1 MSEQL
6 TPVNSSTLAQPSFL
20 ERLFPERVRWS
31 QPQVLVSAVVLLLLI
46 ALPIIALATKQP
58 FYITLFTRI
67 MIYAVAACALN
78 LLIGYTGLV
87 SFGQSLFLALGA
99 YAVGIPSFHAL
110 TNGWVHLIFALLG
123 SATVAALIGVV
134 VLRTQGMAFIMITLA
149 FAQMFF
155 YLGISLKNYGGDDGI
170 RLEARSTLFP
180 FDLSTNTALYYFCL
194 LLLIAVLFFSWRLI
208 HSGFGMT
215 LRGIKGN
222 ERRMKA
228 MGFDTLKFKLAIYI
242 IAAMI
247 TSVAGFLL
255 ANLTSYTSPAFSA
268 WTVSGEIIVMV
279 VLGGMGTIFGP
290 VIGAIGFL
298 MLEEGLKEL
307 TEFWGMPLGIIIVA
321 IVLLAKRGIYGSL
334 KKS

>member
-1 MSEQL
+1 MSK
-6 TPVNSSTLAQPSFL
+6 PSFIA
-20 ERLFPERVRWS
+20 RLFPEPIRWT
-31 QPQVLVSAVVLLLLI
+31 QAQVLVSTVVLLILLV
-46 ALPIIALATKQP
+46 LPVIALATKQP
-58 FYITLFTRI
+58 FYITLFTRVI
-67 MIYAVAACALN
+67 IYAVAACALN

-99 YAVGIPSFHAL
+99 YAVGIPSFHGI
-110 TNGWVHLIFALLG
+110 TNGWAHLVFALMG
-123 SATVAALIGVV
+123 AASVAALIGLV

-170 RLEARSTLFP
+170 RLETRSTLFP
-180 FDLSTNTALYYFCL
+180 FDITGNTALYYMSL
-194 LLLIAVLFFSWRLI
+194 VILIAVLFFSWRLI

-228 MGFDTLKFKLAIYI
+228 MGFNTLKFKLAIYI
-242 IAAMI
+242 VAAMI

-307 TEFWGMPLGIIIVA
+307 TEFWGMPLGLIIVA
-321 IVLLAKRGIYGSL
+321 IVLLTKRGIYGSL

>member
-1 MSEQL
+1 MS
-6 TPVNSSTLAQPSFL
+6 QPSFIA
-20 ERLFPERVRWS
+20 RLLPENIRWT
-31 QPQVLVSAVVLLLLI
+31 QPQVLVSTVVLLLLL
-46 ALPIIALATKQP
+46 ALPVIALATKQP
-58 FYITLFTRI
+58 FYITLFTRVI
-67 MIYAVAACALN
+67 IYAVAACALN

-99 YAVGIPSFHAL
+99 YAVGIPSFHGI
-110 TNGWVHLIFALLG
+110 TNGWAHLVVALLG
-123 SATVAALIGVV
+123 AASVAALIGLV

-170 RLEARSTLFP
+170 RLETRSSLFP
-180 FDLSTNTALYYFCL
+180 FDLTSNTALYYISL
-194 LLLIAVLFFSWRLI
+194 LILIAVLFFSWRLI

-228 MGFDTLKFKLAIYI
+228 MGFNTLKFKLAIYI
-242 IAAMI
+242 VAAMI

-307 TEFWGMPLGIIIVA
+307 TEFWGMPLGLIIVA
-321 IVLLAKRGIYGSL
+321 IVLLTKRGIYGSL

>member
-1 MSEQL
+1 MS
-6 TPVNSSTLAQPSFL
+6 QPSFIA
-20 ERLFPERVRWS
+20 RLLPENIRWT
-31 QPQVLVSAVVLLLLI
+31 QPQVLVSTVVLLLLL
-46 ALPIIALATKQP
+46 ALPVIALATKQP
-58 FYITLFTRI
+58 FYITLFTRVI
-67 MIYAVAACALN
+67 IYAVAACALN

-99 YAVGIPSFHAL
+99 YAVGIPSFHGI
-110 TNGWVHLIFALLG
+110 TNGWAHLVFALLG
-123 SATVAALIGVV
+123 AASVAAIIGLV

-170 RLEARSTLFP
+170 RLETRSSLFP
-180 FDLSTNTALYYFCL
+180 VDLTSNTALYYLSL
-194 LLLIAVLFFSWRLI
+194 LILIAVLFFSWRLI

-228 MGFDTLKFKLAIYI
+228 MGFNTLKFKLAIYI
-242 IAAMI
+242 VAAMI

-307 TEFWGMPLGIIIVA
+307 TEFWGMPLGLIIVA
-321 IVLLAKRGIYGSL
+321 IVLLTKRGIYGSL
-334 KKS
+334 RKS

>member
-1 MSEQL
+1 MS
-6 TPVNSSTLAQPSFL
+6 QPSFIA
-20 ERLFPERVRWS
+20 RLFPENIRWT
-31 QPQVLVSAVVLLLLI
+31 QAQVLVSTLVLLLLL
-46 ALPIIALATKQP
+46 ALPVIALATKQP
-58 FYITLFTRI
+58 FYITLFTRVI
-67 MIYAVAACALN
+67 IYAVAACALN

-99 YAVGIPSFHAL
+99 YAVGIPSFHGI
-110 TNGWVHLIFALLG
+110 TNGWTHLIFALLG
-123 SATVAALIGVV
+123 AASVAAVIGLV

-170 RLEARSTLFP
+170 RLEARSSLFP
-180 FDLSTNTALYYFCL
+180 FDLTNNTALYYL
-194 LLLIAVLFFSWRLI
+194 SLGILITVLFFSWRLI

-228 MGFDTLKFKLAIYI
+228 MGFNTLKFKLAIYI
-242 IAAMI
+242 VAAMI

-298 MLEEGLKEL
+298 MLEEGLKDL
-307 TEFWGMPLGIIIVA
+307 TEFWGIIVA
-321 IVLLAKRGIYGSL
+321 IVLLTKRGIYGSL

>member
-1 MSEQL
+1 MSN
-6 TPVNSSTLAQPSFL
+6 TSFF
-20 ERLFPERVRWS
+20 ERLFPEKLRWS
-31 QPQVLVSAVVLLLLI
+31 QPQVLVSLIVLFLLLV
-46 ALPIIALATKQP
+46 LPLAALAAKQP
-58 FYITLFTRI
+58 FYITLFTRVI
-67 MIYAVAACALN
+67 IYAVAACALN
-78 LLIGYTGLV
+78 LLIGYTGMV

-99 YAVGIPSFHAL
+99 YAVGIPSFHGL
-110 TNGWVHLIFALLG
+110 TSGWLHLLFALLG
-123 SATVAALIGVV
+123 SAAVAAVIGMV

-170 RLEARSTLFP
+170 RLESRSTLFP
-180 FDLSTNTALYYFCL
+180 LDLGSNSALYYLCL
-194 LLLIAVLFFSWRLI
+194 LILIAVLFFSWRLI

-228 MGFDTLKFKLAIYI
+228 LGFNTLKFKLMIYI
-242 IAAMI
+242 VAAMI

-268 WTVSGEIIVMV
+268 WTVSGELIVMV

-321 IVLLAKRGIYGSL
+321 IVLLAKRGLYGSL

>member
-1 MSEQL
+1 MSH
-6 TPVNSSTLAQPSFL
+6 PSFMA
-20 ERLFPERVRWS
+20 RLFPEPIRWT
-31 QPQVLVSAVVLLLLI
+31 QPQVLVSTVVLLLLL
-46 ALPIIALATKQP
+46 ALPVIALATKQP
-58 FYITLFTRI
+58 FYITLFTRVI
-67 MIYAVAACALN
+67 IYAVAACALN

-99 YAVGIPSFHAL
+99 YAVGIPSFHGI
-110 TNGWVHLIFALLG
+110 TNGWAHLVVALLG
-123 SATVAALIGVV
+123 AASVAALIGLV

-170 RLEARSTLFP
+170 RLETRSSLFP
-180 FDLSTNTALYYFCL
+180 FDLTSNTALYYISL
-194 LLLIAVLFFSWRLI
+194 LILIAVLFFSWRLI

-228 MGFDTLKFKLAIYI
+228 MGFNTLKFKLAIYI
-242 IAAMI
+242 VAAMI

-307 TEFWGMPLGIIIVA
+307 TEFWGMPLGLIIVA
-321 IVLLAKRGIYGSL
+321 IVLLTKRGIYGSL

>member
-1 MSEQL
+1 MS
-6 TPVNSSTLAQPSFL
+6 QPSFIA
-20 ERLFPERVRWS
+20 RLLPENIRWT
-31 QPQVLVSAVVLLLLI
+31 QPQVLVSTVVLLLLL
-46 ALPIIALATKQP
+46 ALPVIALATKQP
-58 FYITLFTRI
+58 FYITLFTRVI
-67 MIYAVAACALN
+67 IYAVAACALN

-99 YAVGIPSFHAL
+99 YAVGIPSFHGI
-110 TNGWVHLIFALLG
+110 TNGWAHLVFALLG
-123 SATVAALIGVV
+123 AASVAAIIGLV

-170 RLEARSTLFP
+170 RLETRSSLFP
-180 FDLSTNTALYYFCL
+180 VDLTSNTALYYLSL
-194 LLLIAVLFFSWRLI
+194 LILIAVLFFSWRLI

-228 MGFDTLKFKLAIYI
+228 MGFNTLKFKLAIYI
-242 IAAMI
+242 VAAMI

-307 TEFWGMPLGIIIVA
+307 TEFWGMPLGLIIVA
-321 IVLLAKRGIYGSL
+321 IVLLTKRGIYGSL

>member
-1 MSEQL
+1 MPN
-6 TPVNSSTLAQPSFL
+6 TSFL
-20 ERLFPERVRWS
+20 ERLFPEKLRWS
-31 QPQVLVSAVVLLLLI
+31 QPQVLVSAIVLLLLL
-46 ALPIIALATKQP
+46 ALPLVALAAKQP
-58 FYITLFTRI
+58 FYITLFTRV

-99 YAVGIPSFHAL
+99 YAVGIPSFHGL
-110 TNGWVHLIFALLG
+110 TSGWAHLVFALLG
-123 SATVAALIGVV
+123 SAAVATVIGLV

-180 FDLSTNTALYYFCL
+180 LDLSNNTALYYLCL
-194 LLLIAVLFFSWRLI
+194 LVLMAVLFFSWRLI

-215 LRGIKGN
+215 LRGIKSN

-228 MGFDTLKFKLAIYI
+228 MGFNTLKFKLTIYI
-242 IAAMI
+242 LAAMV

-268 WTVSGEIIVMV
+268 WTVSGELIVMV
-279 VLGGMGTIFGP
+279 VLGGRGTIFGP

-321 IVLLAKRGIYGSL
+321 IVLLAKRGLYGSL